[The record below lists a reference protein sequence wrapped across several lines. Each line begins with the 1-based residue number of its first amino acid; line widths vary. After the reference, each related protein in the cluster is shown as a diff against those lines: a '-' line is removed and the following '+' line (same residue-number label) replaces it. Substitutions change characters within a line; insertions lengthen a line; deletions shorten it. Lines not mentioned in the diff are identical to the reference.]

1 MTENLP
7 PASNCHRPD
16 QLNTRNPSAMPPRPR
31 RRGFTLI
38 ELLVVIAIISIL
50 VSMLLPGVQ
59 QAREAARRT
68 QCRSHLMQIGV
79 ALQNYEMA
87 HRVLPPG
94 SINDTGPI
102 ENRPKGYHMSWFVQL
117 LPFIDEGNIHRHI
130 DFQKS
135 IYAKANVEARAQPI
149 LLLRCPSSTLPPT
162 VTAVAGTP
170 NETDTESPSPDDGAV
185 VGTSSFAG
193 VHHDGQTKPAKPD
206 ALKIYKDGPIDA
218 DQNGVLFLNSSITY
232 QQISDGSGH
241 TLFAG
246 ETQNM
251 AGGMGWASG
260 TSSTL
265 RNGAIM
271 INKTSP
277 LLPGRLAVRG
287 AQTAPAK
294 PSAVGGFG
302 SFHPG
307 GANFLFGD
315 TSVRY
320 INDSINPTVY
330 RRLCNRHDGELGTA
344 DY

>member
-1 MTENLP
+1 MFT
-7 PASNCHRPD
+7 
-16 QLNTRNPSAMPPRPR
+16 RPR

-38 ELLVVIAIISIL
+38 ELLVVIAIIAIL
-50 VSMLLPGVQ
+50 AAMLLPGVQ
-59 QAREAARRT
+59 QARDAARRT
-68 QCRSHLMQIGV
+68 QCTNHLMQIGV

-94 SINDTGPI
+94 SINNNGPI

-117 LPFIDEGNIHRHI
+117 LPFIGEGNIHRHI

-149 LLLRCPSSTLPPT
+149 LLLRCPSSTLSPT
-162 VTAVAGTP
+162 VTTVAGTP
-170 NETDTESPSPDDGAV
+170 KETASPDEGAL
-185 VGTSSFAG
+185 VGTSSYAG

-206 ALKIYKDGPIDA
+206 APKIYRDGPIDA

-246 ETQNM
+246 ETQNV

-271 INKTSP
+271 INKTPSLSQP
-277 LLPGRLAVRG
+277 AARG
-287 AQTAPAK
+287 QKPPPAK
-294 PSAVGGFG
+294 PFAAGGFG
-302 SFHPG
+302 SAHPG
-307 GANFLFGD
+307 GANFLRGD
-315 TSVRY
+315 TSVIY
-320 INDSINPTVY
+320 INESINTTVY
-330 RRLCNRHDGELGTA
+330 RRLCNRHDGELGTG